1 MTERLPTKNQREEA
15 VSIILNTIQS
25 GIFEYEVDQRWLET
39 LGFPS
44 DMNMFNEWIQ
54 ALKNQL
60 DFEINSPFNTMKA
73 NSKSSLLL
81 LNPQR
86 IWASEL
92 PVFFVIFRKGG
103 CNLGE
108 KVGGISLQYQ

>member
-1 MTERLPTKNQREEA
+1 MTGRLPTKNQREEA

-54 ALKNQL
+54 ILKNQL
-60 DFEINSPFNTMKA
+60 DLVINSPFNTMKT

-81 LNPQR
+81 LNPQL

-92 PVFFVIFRKGG
+92 PVF
-103 CNLGE
+103 L
-108 KVGGISLQYQ
+108 